1 MELQWRIA
9 QVVAIP
15 LLTLL
20 VVPLAMVNP
29 RQGRYAKLF
38 PALLMFLTYFML
50 LSAARSAILDEKLP
64 LAFGFW
70 SVHLGVLTLA
80 IWFNL
85 ANFSWYHRLV
95 QKMKVRFSRGNS
107 SD

>member
-1 MELQWRIA
+1 
-9 QVVAIP
+9 
-15 LLTLL
+15 
-20 VVPLAMVNP
+20 MVNP

-70 SVHLGVLTLA
+70 SVHLGVLILA